1 MKHTH
6 QYVVNGSQ
14 VMSDLELAF
23 AAQSG
28 QIGVHLGHS
37 PWILI
42 DQAQE
47 LMALPRSLKITSS
60 SMLTPPERGQK
71 PLLKALSRMGSL
83 TLAMASRMAQD
94 TLPKLPGQVMN
105 LNAGFDRLRFISPL
119 PSGHRIRGAFILK
132 DVTKTQANHLR
143 MVTELTVEI
152 EHSDTPALVADWINV
167 AVFSQPQPSSEAR
180 RR

>member
-1 MKHTH
+1 MKHTP

-23 AAQSG
+23 AAQSR
-28 QIGVHLGHS
+28 QIGVYLGRS

-42 DQAQE
+42 DQARIDGF
-47 LMALPRSLKITSS
+47 AAITEDHQFIHVDPVRAREE
-60 SMLTPPERGQK
+60 TPFEGTV
-71 PLLKALSRMGSL
+71 AHGFL

-94 TLPKLPGQVMN
+94 TLPQLPGQVMN
-105 LNAGFDRLRFISPL
+105 LNAGFDRLRFIAPL
-119 PSGHRIRGAFILK
+119 PSGHRIRGAFMLK

>member
-1 MKHTH
+1 MKHTR
-6 QYVVNGSQ
+6 QYVVNGSR
-14 VMSDLELAF
+14 VMSDLEQAF

-42 DQAQE
+42 DQARIDAFAE
-47 LMALPRSLKITSS
+47 ITEDQQFIHVDPARARAE
-60 SMLTPPERGQK
+60 TPFEGTV
-71 PLLKALSRMGSL
+71 AHGFL
-83 TLAMASRMAQD
+83 TLSMASRMAQD
-94 TLPKLPGQVMN
+94 TLPNLPGQVMN

-119 PSGHRIRGAFILK
+119 PSGRRIRGAFKLK

-143 MVTELTVEI
+143 IVTELTVEI

-167 AVFSQPQPSSEAR
+167 AVFSAPQPRHEAR
-180 RR
+180 QI

>member
-14 VMSDLELAF
+14 VMSDLDLAF
-23 AAQSG
+23 AAQSR

-42 DQAQE
+42 DQARIE
-47 LMALPRSLKITSS
+47 GTVAH
-60 SMLTPPERGQK
+60 GF
-71 PLLKALSRMGSL
+71 L

-94 TLPKLPGQVMN
+94 TLPQLPGQVMN
-105 LNAGFDRLRFISPL
+105 LNAGFDRLRFIAPL
-119 PSGHRIRGAFILK
+119 PSGHRIRGAFMLK
-132 DVTKTQANHLR
+132 NVTKTQANHLR

-167 AVFSQPQPSSEAR
+167 AVFSQPQSQPQPSSEAR